1 MLDQSYIGKRLPL
14 IRYQVDASKIRE
26 LAMALGDDNPL
37 FHDKTAAQAA
47 GDLDIVAPLTFPS
60 LFRFW
65 GGSAVGSETRA
76 LLQEMGAN
84 VLRILHGEEE
94 YEYFGT
100 LHPGD
105 DISGELE
112 IVSIDRKEGSSGAM
126 DMVRTQA
133 IYRKQTGDVVAIA
146 RATMV
151 VRW

>member
-1 MLDQSYIGKRLPL
+1 MLDQSFIGKKLPL
-14 IRYQVDASKIRE
+14 IRYEVDASKIRE

-37 FHDKTAAQAA
+37 FLDKDAAQTA
-47 GDLDIVAPLTFPS
+47 GYPDIVAPLTFPT

-65 GGSAVGSETRA
+65 GGTPAGAETRT
-76 LLQEMGAN
+76 LLGEMGADM
-84 VLRILHGEEE
+84 LRVLHGEEE

-105 DISGELE
+105 DITGELE

-126 DMVRTQA
+126 DMVKTRAT
-133 IYRKQTGDVVAIA
+133 YRDQHGDVKVVA

>member
-1 MLDQSYIGKRLPL
+1 MLDHSYIGKKLPT

-26 LAMALGDDNPL
+26 LALALGDDNPI
-37 FHDKTAAQAA
+37 FHDKAAAQAA
-47 GDLDIVAPLTFPS
+47 GYPDIVAPLTFPT

-65 GGSAVGSETRA
+65 GGTAAGAETRGI
-76 LLQEMGAN
+76 LQQMGAN

-94 YEYFGT
+94 YEYFGL

-105 DISGELE
+105 QITGELE
-112 IVSIDRKEGSSGAM
+112 ILSIERKEGSAGPM
-126 DMVRTQA
+126 DMVKTRAT
-133 IYRKQTGDVVAIA
+133 YRKQTGEVVVIA

>member
-1 MLDQSYIGKRLPL
+1 MLDQGYIGKKLPT

-26 LAMALGDDNPL
+26 LAMALGDDNPIY
-37 FHDKTAAQAA
+37 HDKAAAQAA
-47 GDLDIVAPLTFPS
+47 GYPDIVAPLTFPS

-65 GGSAVGSETRA
+65 GGTVAGAETRSI
-76 LLQEMGAN
+76 LQQMGAN
-84 VLRILHGEEE
+84 VLRILHGEEQ

-133 IYRKQTGDVVAIA
+133 TYRKQTGDVVAIT

>member
-1 MLDQSYIGKRLPL
+1 MLDQSYIGKKLPL

-26 LAMALGDDNPL
+26 MAMALGDDNPL
-37 FHDKTAAQAA
+37 FHDKAAAQAT
-47 GDLDIVAPLTFPS
+47 GYPDIVAPLTFPS

-94 YEYFGT
+94 YEYHGL

-105 DISGELE
+105 DITGELE
-112 IVSIDRKEGSSGAM
+112 VLSIDRKEGSGGAM
-126 DMVRTQA
+126 DMVKTRAT
-133 IYRKQTGDVVAIA
+133 YRNQRDEVVVIA

>member
-1 MLDQSYIGKRLPL
+1 
-14 IRYQVDASKIRE
+14 
-26 LAMALGDDNPL
+26 
-37 FHDKTAAQAA
+37 
-47 GDLDIVAPLTFPS
+47 
-60 LFRFW
+60 
-65 GGSAVGSETRA
+65 
-76 LLQEMGAN
+76 MGAN
-84 VLRILHGEEE
+84 VLRILHGEEQ

-133 IYRKQTGDVVAIA
+133 TYRKQTGDVVAIA

>member
-1 MLDQSYIGKRLPL
+1 MVTTLRTLTRHVYYRVASVSRSYRPSEAGPML
-14 IRYQVDASKIRE
+14 E
-26 LAMALGDDNPL
+26 LTRP
-37 FHDKTAAQAA
+37 
-47 GDLDIVAPLTFPS
+47 DIVAPLTFPS

-65 GGSAVGSETRA
+65 GGTAAGAETRSI
-76 LLQEMGAN
+76 LQQMGAN

-105 DISGELE
+105 DITGELE
-112 IVSIDRKEGSSGAM
+112 IMSIDRKEGSGGAM
-126 DMVRTQA
+126 DMVKTKA
-133 IYRKQTGDVVAIA
+133 TYSKQTGEVVAIA

>member
-1 MLDQSYIGKRLPL
+1 MLDHTYVGKKLPT

-26 LAMALGDDNPL
+26 LAMALGDNNPI
-37 FHDKTAAQAA
+37 FHDKAAAQAA
-47 GDLDIVAPLTFPS
+47 GYPDIVAPLTFPS

-65 GGSAVGSETRA
+65 GGAAAGAETRSI
-76 LLQEMGAN
+76 LQEMGAN

-105 DISGELE
+105 DITGELE
-112 IVSIDRKEGSSGAM
+112 IVSIDRKEGSAGPM
-126 DMVRTQA
+126 DMVKTRAT
-133 IYRKQTGDVVAIA
+133 YRDQHGNVKVIA

>member
-1 MLDQSYIGKRLPL
+1 MLDQSYIGKKLPI

-26 LAMALGDDNPL
+26 LAMALGDDNPI
-37 FHDKTAAQAA
+37 FTDKAAAQAA
-47 GDLDIVAPLTFPS
+47 GYPDIVAPLTFPS

-65 GGSAVGSETRA
+65 GGTAAGAETRSI
-76 LLQEMGAN
+76 LQQMGAN

-105 DISGELE
+105 DITGELE
-112 IVSIDRKEGSSGAM
+112 IMGIDRKEGSGGAM
-126 DMVRTQA
+126 DMVKTKA
-133 IYRKQTGDVVAIA
+133 TYSKQTGEVVAIA

>member
-1 MLDQSYIGKRLPL
+1 MLDRSYVGKKLPL

-26 LAMALGDDNPL
+26 LALALGDDNPL
-37 FHDKTAAQAA
+37 FTDKAAAQAA
-47 GDLDIVAPLTFPS
+47 GYPDLVAPLTFPS

-65 GGSAVGSETRA
+65 GGSAAGAETRA

-84 VLRILHGEEE
+84 VLRILHGEEQ
-94 YEYFGT
+94 YEYHAL

-105 DISGELE
+105 DITGELE
-112 IVSIDRKEGSSGAM
+112 ILSIERKEGSSGAM

-133 IYRKQTGDVVAIA
+133 TYRNQRGETVVIA

-151 VRW
+151 VRE